1 MDAKIWL
8 VALTV
13 TFFFSGNAQA
23 DAPLDRALGLSH
35 EQAAQVD
42 QIQRKYR
49 KEFSAVRQ
57 DFNRERRAL
66 RRAENDHDTAL
77 IAQQQKK
84 TADLQDRL
92 KKIKATEDAEI
103 RKLLNADQAK
113 AFEAYIEKRNAMTGS
128 SRDAKL
134 YK

>member
-1 MDAKIWL
+1 MDAKTWL
-8 VALTV
+8 IALTAL
-13 TFFFSGNAQA
+13 FFFNGNAQA
-23 DAPLDRALGLSH
+23 DARLDRALGLSH
-35 EQAAQVD
+35 EQAAQV
-42 QIQRKYR
+42 QEIQQKSR

-77 IAQQQKK
+77 IAQQEKK

-92 KKIKATEDAEI
+92 KKIKASEDAEI
-103 RKLLNADQAK
+103 RKLLNADQVK